1 MIEELKKIDVFQGCD
16 VVFLKKISENIILK
30 NEPPVTTILN
40 HGDDSKHVYL
50 IFEGSVI
57 IVQLAEDGK
66 VVGLELVKAGG
77 CFGEMSAI
85 DNSTRSASVVS
96 LGPVKLGV
104 INYNFFKNNV
114 IIDYNFCR
122 ALLAKFTTVVRVANQ
137 QIFSLATA
145 NARKRLLLQMLRLSS
160 ISKKNASVM
169 ELEEGLSHTAIGSFA
184 GISRETVTR
193 LIGDLKS
200 DEIIWSNKSGNLEM
214 NIERVYEE
222 LSPLLNS

>member
-1 MIEELKKIDVFQGCD
+1 
-16 VVFLKKISENIILK
+16 
-30 NEPPVTTILN
+30 
-40 HGDDSKHVYL
+40 
-50 IFEGSVI
+50 
-57 IVQLAEDGK
+57 
-66 VVGLELVKAGG
+66 
-77 CFGEMSAI
+77 MSAI

-96 LGPVKLGV
+96 LGAVKLGV
-104 INYNFFKNNV
+104 LNYNFFKNNV

-193 LIGDLKS
+193 LIGDLKT
-200 DEIIWSNKSGNLEM
+200 DEIIWSNKAGNLEM